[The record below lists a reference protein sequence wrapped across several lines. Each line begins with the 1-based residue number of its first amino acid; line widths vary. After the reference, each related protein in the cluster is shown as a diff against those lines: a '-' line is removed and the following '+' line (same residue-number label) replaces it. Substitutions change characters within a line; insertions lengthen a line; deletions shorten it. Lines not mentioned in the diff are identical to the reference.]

1 LTKFTGD
8 FTCLPKISKP
18 KCRDFFVTDYLYKQ
32 QNTLEKYQT
41 GKKTPKKKKKQTK
54 KNHQNYHQIRFLK
67 MSLKK
72 TSQKN
77 VKTVRF

>member
-8 FTCLPKISKP
+8 FICLPKISKP

-41 GKKTPKKKKKQTK
+41 GKKTPKKKEETNKEESSKLPSNQIFENVRQEDKPKKC
-54 KNHQNYHQIRFLK
+54 KNC
-67 MSLKK
+67 
-72 TSQKN
+72 
-77 VKTVRF
+77 

>member
-8 FTCLPKISKP
+8 FICLPKISKP

-41 GKKTPKKKKKQTK
+41 GKRHQKKEETNKEESSKLPSNQIFENVRQEDKPKKC
-54 KNHQNYHQIRFLK
+54 KNC
-67 MSLKK
+67 
-72 TSQKN
+72 
-77 VKTVRF
+77 

>member
-41 GKKTPKKKKKQTK
+41 GKKTPKKKEETNKEESSKLPSNQIFENVPQEDKPKKC
-54 KNHQNYHQIRFLK
+54 KNC
-67 MSLKK
+67 
-72 TSQKN
+72 
-77 VKTVRF
+77 